1 MQHREPSLVL
11 SEDLEGGVGERVGA
25 EGGLE
30 EEVTVALMLTFQFA
44 VPTQSSP
51 PLSSTTSFPF

>member
-1 MQHREPSLVL
+1 MLGTEKEEMLQW
-11 SEDLEGGVGERVGA
+11 VGA

-44 VPTQSSP
+44 APTQSP
-51 PLSSTTSFPF
+51 PPSSSTTSFPF